1 MGGRV
6 FKATRGRSQEKERS
20 MKTVIATTIA
30 LYAMSSLAAG
40 SIAKAKLTPEQKQQI
55 IMMKV
60 GGFIAQPIK
69 TTIVKIYNTQTDVPA
84 EEIAEIAE
92 AMRKGPHFPVEI
104 TTSKWD
110 SDPVKEQGVGF
121 AIAVFRDDSSP
132 TKLVCA
138 PDDGW
143 AKINVAPFLADKPDG
158 KKLADRVKREIWRGL
173 AYSLGAGNTQN
184 PLCALKPVASV
195 KDLDGLTGIT
205 SAPETLVP
213 ISEWAKH
220 WGINASRTV
229 TYKKACEEG
238 WAPAPTNEY
247 QKAIWDKVHA
257 LPTAPIKI
265 KPEAKKV
272 RE

>member
-1 MGGRV
+1 MKKV
-6 FKATRGRSQEKERS
+6 LS
-20 MKTVIATTIA
+20 M
-30 LYAMSSLAAG
+30 AMAVCSVSLLAAG
-40 SIAKAKLTPEQKQQI
+40 REARAKLTPEQKQQI

-84 EEIAEIAE
+84 EEIAE

-104 TTSKWD
+104 TTQKWD
-110 SDPVKEQGVGF
+110 GEPVKEPGVGF
-121 AIAVFRDDSSP
+121 AIVVFRDDSSP
-132 TKLVCA
+132 SKLVCA

-143 AKINVAPFLADKPDG
+143 AKVNIAPFLADNPDG
-158 KKLADRVKREIWRGL
+158 KKLAERAKREIWRGL

-184 PLCALKPVASV
+184 PLCALKPAASI
-195 KDLDGLTGIT
+195 KELDSLTGIT
-205 SAPETLVP
+205 SAPETLAP
-213 ISEWAKH
+213 MSEWAKH

-247 QKAIWDKVHA
+247 QKAIWDKVHTM
-257 LPTAPIKI
+257 PTEPLKI
-265 KPEAKKV
+265 KPETKKQDK
-272 RE
+272 